1 MAALAWYGHVH
12 PDEDPGTLLEG
23 FWNNLAAS
31 SPLHR
36 TANNLLRWST
46 ELQRA
51 GVPMPDVSP
60 ADSPGAKWGEKEF
73 RKVIER
79 YIDFDSVPDL
89 LDDTETGLFLSSID
103 VCAGTFEVFREDDLQ

>member
-1 MAALAWYGHVH
+1 MATSILTKIRAHCWKDFGTTSQPRRRYTALRTTSCGGAPNYNA
-12 PDEDPGTLLEG
+12 P
-23 FWNNLAAS
+23 AS
-31 SPLHR
+31 
-36 TANNLLRWST
+36 
-46 ELQRA
+46 
-51 GVPMPDVSP
+51 PDVSP
-60 ADSPGAKWGEKEF
+60 VDSPGAKWGEKEF